1 MSENMFN
8 ELTHEE
14 ALVAWMETTWLFGCK
29 EGGAG
34 GGISGQATRPQTPP
48 PRPHLTHNTNTS
60 QHTTGLGV
68 GGFNDTPT
76 DFLRYFM
83 P

>member
-29 EGGAG
+29 EGGG
-34 GGISGQATRPQTPP
+34 STSLEGRRGNLTPGHEATDSPPQTRHSIPQA
-48 PRPHLTHNTNTS
+48 L
-60 QHTTGLGV
+60 V
-68 GGFNDTPT
+68 
-76 DFLRYFM
+76 
-83 P
+83 